1 MMKYDWAGRLG
12 PDQVANLQAL
22 VDVTEPAVLAAV
34 DRWLAALE
42 RESVQHLPG
51 EVYGL
56 GGAMATVDRGTT
68 RQLSIALRSGGE
80 DAFDSI
86 QSAAD
91 DLYDIVRD
99 VLHDVVRDGDDAL
112 IRWVELPYE

>member
-1 MMKYDWAGRLG
+1 
-12 PDQVANLQAL
+12 
-22 VDVTEPAVLAAV
+22 
-34 DRWLAALE
+34 
-42 RESVQHLPG
+42 
-51 EVYGL
+51 
-56 GGAMATVDRGTT
+56 MATVDRGTT

-91 DLYDIVRD
+91 DLYDIVR
-99 VLHDVVRDGDDAL
+99 HIVRDGDGAL

>member
-12 PDQVANLQAL
+12 PEQVANLQAL

-34 DRWLAALE
+34 DRWLGALE
-42 RESVQHLPG
+42 RECVQHLPG

-56 GGAMATVDRGTT
+56 GGATATVDRGTE
-68 RQLSIALRSGGE
+68 RQLSIALRSAGE

-91 DLYDIVRD
+91 DLYDIVSD
-99 VLHDVVRDGDDAL
+99 VLHDVARDGDGAV